1 MKNEP
6 GSASALHAPQVASI
20 RRGGVALAAALAF
33 VGLGADAH
41 AQQAPVPPTA
51 APSAPVVAASGPQH
65 FDLRPTGQSRVLFT
79 SDAPIETVDGIST
92 QTTGNFT
99 VDVSNPSRALSGR
112 VEVGANS
119 LRTGID
125 MRDEHLRGPNWFDT
139 PRFPNITL
147 QLTGTDISSP
157 LAANSPVQGTVR
169 GRFTMHGVTRDISV
183 RLTVRRIPLAGEYAG
198 MGAIG
203 IDADM
208 LRVQGEFHVALTDYG
223 ISVPMMLRL
232 KVSNDIRVRVD
243 LTAFRHAGAQ

>member
-1 MKNEP
+1 MKHEP
-6 GSASALHAPQVASI
+6 GLSSALRASHVATV
-20 RRGGVALAAALAF
+20 RRGGAALAVMLSV
-33 VGLGADAH
+33 VGLGADAR
-41 AQQAPVPPTA
+41 AQQAPAPPA
-51 APSAPVVAASGPQH
+51 ATPPAPVAATNGPQR
-65 FDLRPTGQSRVLFT
+65 FDLRPSGQSRVLFT

-99 VDVSNPSRALSGR
+99 VDVTNPSRGLSGR

-119 LRTGID
+119 LRTGVD
-125 MRDEHLRGPNWFDT
+125 LRDEHLRGPNWFDT
-139 PRFPNITL
+139 ARFPNITL

-157 LAANSPVQGTVR
+157 LAPNAPVQGTVR
-169 GRFTMHGVTRDISV
+169 GRFTMHGVTRDISA

-208 LRVQGEFHVALTDYG
+208 LRVQGEFHVALTDFG
-223 ISVPMMLRL
+223 ISVPTLLRL